1 VNRLL
6 TGFIFIVL
14 GITIGYF
21 AQSHIREILVTSGIS
36 DAESMGGPGASERE
50 VLYWVAPMDA
60 NYRRDQPGKSPMGM
74 DLVPVYADEG
84 SSEAG
89 VVKINPTVVNNL
101 GVRTAMVKRG
111 VLNRDIDTVGYIGFD
126 EEKIFHVHTRVE
138 GWIERLL
145 VKSEGEKVEKGQKLF
160 EIYSPELVN
169 AQEEYLSAL
178 NSKNQFLIQASEKRL
193 RLLGIGKQ
201 QVRRLKESRKVR
213 QRIDYFAEHTGF
225 LDVLNIREGMFVKP
239 ATDVLSIGQLDT
251 VWVIAEVFEQQAS
264 WISAGQDV
272 DMTVTALPGRSW
284 SGKVDY
290 IYPVLDASTRTL
302 RVRVRF
308 ANPDFLLKPNM
319 YVRLQIHAATDQQ
332 TVYIPREALI
342 RSGRMDRVV
351 LSLGDGKFKSV
362 VVNAGIESDSDVEIL
377 EGLQQDDMVVTS
389 AQFLIDSES
398 SLTAEFGRMQDTEM
412 AMSKDANPDEAWV
425 DGKVTAV
432 MPGHNMLT
440 VQHQP
445 VDAWDWPE
453 MVMDFTVNES
463 IALDDFKAGS
473 TIRMRVQ
480 KLEPGGLEVVE
491 IEAANMSP
499 DMDDSMVWVDGEVT
513 RVAAGENRLTITHQP
528 VDAWGWPVMTMDFN
542 VASDVP
548 IAHIKNGE
556 AIRFQVKKLDSGGIR
571 VVAIDDDRVAWVKG
585 RVNQVKADQ
594 RKLNMD
600 HQPVD
605 AWDWPVMTMDFPVAD
620 GVDIKQFQKDQ
631 QIQVLVIKKESGA
644 IEIIDVRKGM

>member
-1 VNRLL
+1 
-6 TGFIFIVL
+6 
-14 GITIGYF
+14 
-21 AQSHIREILVTSGIS
+21 
-36 DAESMGGPGASERE
+36 
-50 VLYWVAPMDA
+50 
-60 NYRRDQPGKSPMGM
+60 MGM

-84 SSEAG
+84 SAEAG

-101 GVRTAMVKRG
+101 GVRTSKAKLG

-145 VKSEGEKVEKGQKLF
+145 VKTEGEKVEKGQKLF

-169 AQEEYLSAL
+169 AQEEYLTAL
-178 NSKNQFLIQASEKRL
+178 NSRNQLLMKASEKRL
-193 RLLGIGKQ
+193 RLLGIGEQ
-201 QVRRLKESRKVR
+201 QVRRLQESRKIR
-213 QRIDYFAEHTGF
+213 QRIDYFAEYTGF
-225 LDVLNIREGMFVKP
+225 LNVLNIREGMFVKP

-264 WISAGQDV
+264 WIRAGQNV
-272 DMTVTALPGRSW
+272 DMTVSALPGRNW
-284 SGKVDY
+284 NGKVDY

-308 ANPDFLLKPNM
+308 DNPDLLLKPNM

-351 LSLGDGKFKSV
+351 LSLGDGKYKSV
-362 VVNAGIESDSDVEIL
+362 VVNSGIESDSAVEIL
-377 EGLQQDDMVVTS
+377 EGLQQDDVVVTS

-398 SLTAEFGRMQDTEM
+398 SLTAEFERMQDAEM
-412 AMSKDANPDEAWV
+412 AESQGVVPDEAWV

-445 VDAWDWPE
+445 VDAWGWPE

-473 TIRMRVQ
+473 PVRMRVQ
-480 KLEPGGLEVVE
+480 KLESGGLEVVE
-491 IEAANMSP
+491 IGSAEMGAE
-499 DMDDSMVWVDGEVT
+499 MDDSMVWVDGEVSK
-513 RVAAGENRLTITHQP
+513 VAAGEGMLTIKHQPVDAWGWPEMTMDFNVASDVPIAHIRSGEAIRFQVEKLDSGGIRIVAIDDDRVAWVDGRVNQVKTNQRKLNLDHQP
-528 VDAWGWPVMTMDFN
+528 VDAWGWPVMTMDF
-542 VASDVP
+542 
-548 IAHIKNGE
+548 
-556 AIRFQVKKLDSGGIR
+556 
-571 VVAIDDDRVAWVKG
+571 
-585 RVNQVKADQ
+585 
-594 RKLNMD
+594 
-600 HQPVD
+600 
-605 AWDWPVMTMDFPVAD
+605 PVAD
-620 GVDIKQFQKDQ
+620 GVDIEQFRKDQ
-631 QIQVLVIKKESGA
+631 QIRVLVLKKESGG
-644 IEIIDVRKGM
+644 IEIIDVRKEM

>member
-1 VNRLL
+1 MNRLL
-6 TGFIFIVL
+6 TGFIFIIL

-21 AQSHIREILVTSGIS
+21 AQSHIREILVSSGLS
-36 DAESMGGPGASERE
+36 DADSMDGSGAAERE

-60 NYRRDQPGKSPMGM
+60 NYRREKPGKSPMGM

-84 SSEAG
+84 SLEAG

-101 GVRTAMVKRG
+101 GVRTSKAKLG

-145 VKSEGEKVEKGQKLF
+145 VKTEGEKVKKGQKLF
-160 EIYSPELVN
+160 EIYSPDLVN

-178 NSKNQFLIQASEKRL
+178 NSKNQLLIQASERRL
-193 RLLGIGKQ
+193 QLLGVGAQ
-201 QVRRLKESRKVR
+201 QVRRLKESQKVR
-213 QRIDYFAEHTGF
+213 QRIDYFADHTGF
-225 LDVLNIREGMFVKP
+225 LNALNIREGMFVKP

-264 WISAGQDV
+264 WISSGQDV

-308 ANPDFLLKPNM
+308 DNPDLLLKPNM

-351 LSLGDGKFKSV
+351 LALGDGKYKSV
-362 VVNAGIESDSDVEIL
+362 VVNAGIESDSAVEIL

-412 AMSKDANPDEAWV
+412 DMSLDTGPDEAWV

-445 VDAWDWPE
+445 VDSWGWPE
-453 MVMDFTVNES
+453 MVMDFTVSES

-480 KLEPGGLEVVE
+480 KLESGGLKVVE
-491 IEAANMSP
+491 IEAAE
-499 DMDDSMVWVDGEVT
+499 MDGSMVWVDGEVSK
-513 RVAAGENRLTITHQP
+513 VVAGENMLTIKHQP

-542 VASDVP
+542 VANDVP
-548 IAHIKNGE
+548 IAHINNGE

-571 VVAIDDDRVAWVKG
+571 VVAIDDDRVAWVRG
-585 RVNQVKADQ
+585 RVNQVKTDQ

-620 GVDIKQFQKDQ
+620 AVDIRQFQKDQ
-631 QIQVLVIKKESGA
+631 QIQVLVLKKETGS
-644 IEIIDVRKGM
+644 IEIIDVSKEP

>member
-6 TGFIFIVL
+6 TGFIFIIL

-21 AQSHIREILVTSGIS
+21 TQSHIREILVTSGLS
-36 DAESMGGPGASERE
+36 DAQSMDDSGASERE

-60 NYRRDQPGKSPMGM
+60 NYRRDQAGKSPMGM

-84 SSEAG
+84 GSEAG

-101 GVRTAMVKRG
+101 GVRTGKAKLG

-145 VKSEGEKVEKGQKLF
+145 VKTEGEKVEKGQKLF

-178 NSKNQFLIQASEKRL
+178 KSKNQFLIQASEKRL
-193 RLLGIGKQ
+193 LLLGIGKQ
-201 QVRRLKESRKVR
+201 QVRRLKKSQKVR

-284 SGKVDY
+284 SGTVDY

-308 ANPDFLLKPNM
+308 DNPDFLLKPNM

-332 TVYIPREALI
+332 TVFIPREALI

-362 VVNAGIESDSDVEIL
+362 VVNAGIESDSAVEIL
-377 EGLQQDDMVVTS
+377 EGLQKDDVVVTS

-398 SLTAEFGRMQDTEM
+398 SLTAEFGRMQDAEM
-412 AMSKDANPDEAWV
+412 TMSQDAGPDEAWV

-445 VDAWDWPE
+445 VESWGWSE

-480 KLEPGGLEVVE
+480 KLESGGLEVVE
-491 IEAANMSP
+491 IKTAEMGTE
-499 DMDDSMVWVDGEVT
+499 MDDSMVWVDGEVT
-513 RVAAGENRLTITHQP
+513 SVATDKKMLTIKHQP
-528 VDAWGWPVMTMDFN
+528 VDAWGW
-542 VASDVP
+542 S
-548 IAHIKNGE
+548 
-556 AIRFQVKKLDSGGIR
+556 
-571 VVAIDDDRVAWVKG
+571 
-585 RVNQVKADQ
+585 
-594 RKLNMD
+594 
-600 HQPVD
+600 
-605 AWDWPVMTMDFPVAD
+605 VMTMDFPVAE
-620 GVDIKQFQKDQ
+620 GVDIRQFQKDQ
-631 QIQVLVIKKESGA
+631 QVQVLVLKNESGS
-644 IEIIDVRKGM
+644 IEIIDVRKEP